1 MAFFKF
7 RTGAPEGPESQDT
20 DSASPTVDHLRRQAR
35 QRLIGAAVLVVIAVT
50 GFPLVFDT
58 QPRPVST
65 DMSID
70 IPSKAKQDPVQ
81 PPPPLESHSG
91 AVSSGAQGQDH
102 ANDPQSSLADKEEW
116 VADTEKAN
124 PPPAAA
130 PASSHKNDQGAKA
143 DKAKP
148 DANAADAKGDVKADA
163 KKAEAAR
170 ALAALTDTAKPKTG
184 DGSDK
189 RYLVQT
195 GSFLEES
202 KVRETRHKLE
212 KAGLKTFTQ
221 VIEAKDGKRT
231 RVRLGPFATKAEAEQ
246 AAEKAKSL
254 QLQAYVLSY

>member
-1 MAFFKF
+1 M
-7 RTGAPEGPESQDT
+7 
-20 DSASPTVDHLRRQAR
+20 
-35 QRLIGAAVLVVIAVT
+35 
-50 GFPLVFDT
+50 
-58 QPRPVST
+58 
-65 DMSID
+65 
-70 IPSKAKQDPVQ
+70 
-81 PPPPLESHSG
+81 
-91 AVSSGAQGQDH
+91 
-102 ANDPQSSLADKEEW
+102 
-116 VADTEKAN
+116 
-124 PPPAAA
+124 
-130 PASSHKNDQGAKA
+130 
-143 DKAKP
+143 
-148 DANAADAKGDVKADA
+148 
-163 KKAEAAR
+163 
-170 ALAALTDTAKPKTG
+170 TDTAKPKTG

>member
-7 RTGAPEGPESQDT
+7 RTGAPESPESQNI
-20 DSASPTVDHLRRQAR
+20 DSATPTVDHLRRQAR

-81 PPPPLESHSG
+81 PPPPLDAHSG
-91 AVSSGAQGQDH
+91 AVSSGAPGKAH
-102 ANDPQSSLADKEEW
+102 ANDPQASLADKEEW
-116 VADTEKAN
+116 VADTEKPN
-124 PPPAAA
+124 PLPAAA
-130 PASSHKNDQGAKA
+130 PASTHQSDQGEHA

-148 DANAADAKGDVKADA
+148 DTHAADSKAEA

-170 ALAALTDTAKPKTG
+170 ALAALTDAAKPKT
-184 DGSDK
+184 DEGSDK
-189 RYLVQT
+189 HYLVQT
-195 GSFLEES
+195 GSFLEEA
-202 KVRETRHKLE
+202 KVRETRNKLE

-246 AAEKAKSL
+246 AAEKARSL
-254 QLQAYVLSY
+254 QLQAIVLSY